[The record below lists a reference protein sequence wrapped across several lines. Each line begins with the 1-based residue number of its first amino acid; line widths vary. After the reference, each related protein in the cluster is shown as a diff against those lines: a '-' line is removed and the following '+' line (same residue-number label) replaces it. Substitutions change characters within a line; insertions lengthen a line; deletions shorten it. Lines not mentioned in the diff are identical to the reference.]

1 MYYVKDKLT
10 TQYITLADGSFVA
23 EWQKLEGRRLT
34 SRRKRIGERLGITWT
49 LFLYRLPAKGAL
61 THHRR
66 WQVVVWPAAIVRPP
80 GGTGTGRLRHQLSPA
95 SIYSRRQ
102 RRLGHRT
109 PLLRYTGAWAP
120 SATNKLRRVYTEALL
135 ATTVNVRQ
143 KRMNIV
149 RISGIIYHIN
159 LVNGVYQA
167 ILENEKTGIG
177 DMGK

>member
-1 MYYVKDKLT
+1 M
-10 TQYITLADGSFVA
+10 G
-23 EWQKLEGRRLT
+23 W
-34 SRRKRIGERLGITWT
+34 
-49 LFLYRLPAKGAL
+49 PCAL
-61 THHRR
+61 R
-66 WQVVVWPAAIVRPP
+66 
-80 GGTGTGRLRHQLSPA
+80 GTGGGAAPPSASPRA
-95 SIYSRRQ
+95 GIYSRRQ

>member
-1 MYYVKDKLT
+1 M
-10 TQYITLADGSFVA
+10 Q
-23 EWQKLEGRRLT
+23 Q
-34 SRRKRIGERLGITWT
+34 
-49 LFLYRLPAKGAL
+49 
-61 THHRR
+61 
-66 WQVVVWPAAIVRPP
+66 
-80 GGTGTGRLRHQLSPA
+80 
-95 SIYSRRQ
+95 
-102 RRLGHRT
+102 T
-109 PLLRYTGAWAP
+109 PTAAWAP

>member
-1 MYYVKDKLT
+1 M
-10 TQYITLADGSFVA
+10 
-23 EWQKLEGRRLT
+23 
-34 SRRKRIGERLGITWT
+34 
-49 LFLYRLPAKGAL
+49 
-61 THHRR
+61 
-66 WQVVVWPAAIVRPP
+66 
-80 GGTGTGRLRHQLSPA
+80 GRLRRQLPPA
-95 SIYSRRQ
+95 PVYTADANGGLCIERRCVDA
-102 RRLGHRT
+102 LGV
-109 PLLRYTGAWAP
+109 LGP

>member
-1 MYYVKDKLT
+1 MYYVKGEST
-10 TQYITLADGSFVA
+10 TQYITLTDGSFVA
-23 EWQKLEGRRLT
+23 EYQKLEFCDRLA
-34 SRRKRIGERLGITWT
+34 GG
-49 LFLYRLPAKGAL
+49 GA
-61 THHRR
+61 
-66 WQVVVWPAAIVRPP
+66 APP
-80 GGTGTGRLRHQLSPA
+80 SASPRA
-95 SIYSRRQ
+95 GIYSRRQ

-109 PLLRYTGAWAP
+109 PLRRYTGAWAP

-143 KRMNIV
+143 KRLNIV

-159 LVNGVYQA
+159 SVNGVYQA